1 MHVVGGVAV
10 THQEEQNHLQD
21 PPPPEHQRS
30 HGRPSNSSNSD
41 DSNLDEV
48 QLDDNG
54 NNGPNQDVEETQEDG
69 EEDDTGSSGEF
80 TRTGSRRRRSVGGR
94 NLVKPL
100 SNMDKSAT
108 DEDSQACDGGDEG
121 ARGRGSDGG
130 GNINTAGVEIC
141 SNSNLRKARYAVA
154 EQCLN
159 GDSGPAGDVF
169 GDQCRT
175 RHRVPMECFGSN
187 RLSVVN
193 RGSGGIDGV
202 LRQGHQE
209 RLHLKWHIQ
218 QPVSP
223 RDWIALCSL
232 NESDPSKWLACL
244 SEGSVGA
251 GPTGETMWL
260 LDLSQPALTHQECGK
275 LMCFRYYS
283 GLSLSCLA
291 QSEPLTLQPDSSKPE
306 SCSGSTLP
314 RSSPV
319 ISFKKK
325 GEAPQSAVKRR
336 ELPASDLARVRAN
349 NSSESDSEAETSA
362 KYRKQRGARLLKKK
376 AALVQANGYPPHLN
390 GGEEESDN
398 SDTAL
403 VPGRE
408 LHTWNSHECAQ
419 RTLDVK
425 DHVALNDNVDYYP
438 IWTKSPLPSRSRAL
452 EDRGNEEF
460 RSIYETL
467 YPTSDPPPPPLPP
480 RAFPPSSSGGARNPK
495 HRPLERTR
503 ALPYQGGCIAMTP
516 PEVLRQHKPVSVLS
530 CASDN
535 RKECAG
541 GSDGKVKYRHL
552 QNQQGPSLPPKPRKL
567 LNPEDS
573 FAFEIIDTDELRP
586 TQPVNIAVMSFSS
599 QNTQKPQAVSCTRL
613 KETGRCESHGFNVD
627 NTVPMKVNET
637 ETQSKTLDGGA
648 SLSAATSRS
657 VVRRTGVDG
666 EASANEE
673 SRPSDASRTISSH
686 PKRPMMLPV
695 NEVSRKDPPCSG
707 EDNVNGADGFPVV
720 SAPLATPEQDSS
732 LVDSSSVENL
742 LDDEDDAVF
751 LTPDN
756 EGVLGQ
762 PYTLAESSSE
772 VQQDATAGQ
781 QSNKYQ
787 SVIPSWPVSDA
798 CSGNQSSV
806 DVSSSQGAGQGVS
819 TVGRSSEGKL
829 ELPLPGST
837 RPKNFPTGGA
847 NSGTF
852 QDRVCEMPV
861 ILTDMPD
868 SSSQMGA
875 ASAVPDSNL
884 SNTDSSSLLSVPNPS
899 SSSISPVSPNSL
911 SDSGMALSTAT
922 ECSTSSGSD
931 TNTMVLS
938 NRSSSTDS
946 MGALAS
952 ANLDIPSS
960 EALENCSKPL
970 GTQSPSDEAA
980 SGLDIVDLD
989 EENFGQNGADDSA
1002 EFVDASSEEPAAAK
1016 SPSLRAHRPLS
1027 RQVSHPPITALGQS
1041 PAHYCTTSRIPL
1053 QRQIGS
1059 DGSATTPRPRNRL
1072 LSRVAAVTSPT
1083 GIPQCPPTPTH
1094 HARAANR
1101 PALPVPL
1108 SAAEQ
1113 DQELQLYAEQDQQ
1126 VPDAAALGV
1135 GNAYGIYPDSSQETS
1150 MCEDSS
1156 TNQAHTRVGENCS
1169 ILPLRH
1175 LSTTRLPSIPERSA
1189 KSQRLELP
1197 AEEEPLPPYWEAR
1210 IDSHGRIF
1218 YIDHV
1223 NRTTTWQ
1230 RPTSS
1235 SVTRARPISNELQR
1249 QQLDRRY
1256 QSIRRTITSRRL
1268 DSEDGV
1274 LGSGE
1279 GAHGQSH
1286 AASSDG
1292 SGSSSGGEQ
1301 RSQQH
1306 SEIMLHMPAVRFISR
1321 PDFFSILHMNQE
1333 ALSLYNRNGSLKHM
1347 VSKIRRDPQAFERY
1361 QHNRDLVTLVN
1372 LFADS
1377 LRDLPRGWETKFDRN
1392 GKAPVPP
1399 PRPAVN
1405 CGCSPSMGTGLGGA
1419 AVPRVLAPPD
1429 IPTAYNEKVVAFL
1442 RQPNILDILK
1452 ERHAMVGTS
1461 QGLRDK
1467 INAVRVDGTLALDR
1481 LSDDI
1486 DLTILLSLFEQEI
1499 MSYVPVVPATAR
1511 SPRGSP
1517 QLSPQASPGLSRAN
1531 ARAPAPYRRDF
1542 EAKLRNFY
1550 RKLESKGYGQGPG
1563 KLKLHIRREHLLED
1577 AFNKIMAASKKDLQK
1592 CKLYVTF
1599 DREEG
1604 LDYGG
1609 PSREFFFLLSR
1620 ELFNP
1625 YYGLFEYSANDTY
1638 TVQVSPMS
1646 AFVDNHHEWFRF
1658 SGRVL
1663 GLALVHQYLLDA
1675 FFTRP
1680 FYKALLRLPV
1690 SLSDL
1695 ESLDGEFHQSLLWI
1709 KENDISSD
1717 LLDLTF
1723 AVTEEVFGQVVER
1736 ELKPGGRNINVTE
1749 KNKKEYLERVVRWRL
1764 ERGVAEQT
1772 ESLVRGFYEVVDPR
1786 LVSVFDARELELV
1799 IAGTAEIDLSDWR
1812 KNTEYRSGYHDNH
1825 PVMQWFWTAI
1835 ERFSNEQRLRLLQ
1848 FVTGTSSIP
1857 YEGFAALRGSTGPR
1871 KFCVEKWG
1879 KPNSL
1884 PRAHT
1889 CFNRLDLPPYP
1900 TPEILYEKLLLAV
1913 EETNTFGIE

>member
-1 MHVVGGVAV
+1 
-10 THQEEQNHLQD
+10 
-21 PPPPEHQRS
+21 
-30 HGRPSNSSNSD
+30 
-41 DSNLDEV
+41 
-48 QLDDNG
+48 
-54 NNGPNQDVEETQEDG
+54 
-69 EEDDTGSSGEF
+69 
-80 TRTGSRRRRSVGGR
+80 
-94 NLVKPL
+94 
-100 SNMDKSAT
+100 
-108 DEDSQACDGGDEG
+108 
-121 ARGRGSDGG
+121 
-130 GNINTAGVEIC
+130 
-141 SNSNLRKARYAVA
+141 
-154 EQCLN
+154 
-159 GDSGPAGDVF
+159 
-169 GDQCRT
+169 
-175 RHRVPMECFGSN
+175 
-187 RLSVVN
+187 
-193 RGSGGIDGV
+193 
-202 LRQGHQE
+202 
-209 RLHLKWHIQ
+209 
-218 QPVSP
+218 
-223 RDWIALCSL
+223 
-232 NESDPSKWLACL
+232 
-244 SEGSVGA
+244 
-251 GPTGETMWL
+251 MWL
-260 LDLSQPALTHQECGK
+260 LDLSHPALTHQECGK
-275 LMCFRYYS
+275 LTCFRYYS
-283 GLSLSCLA
+283 GLSLTCLA
-291 QSEPLTLQPDSSKPE
+291 QSEPFTVLSSNAKPLVAE
-306 SCSGSTLP
+306 GTLP
-314 RSSPV
+314 RNSPV
-319 ISFKKK
+319 LNFKKK
-325 GEAPQSAVKRR
+325 GVGNMGCETSQSAIKRR
-336 ELPASDLARVRAN
+336 ELPSSDLTRVKGSKVFVN
-349 NSSESDSEAETSA
+349 NSSESDSEVESSA
-362 KYRKQRGARLLKKK
+362 KYRKQRSVRLSKKK
-376 AALVQANGYPPHLN
+376 VAIADSLDKRVVNGYPPHVN
-390 GGEEESDN
+390 GGGEDESDN
-398 SDTAL
+398 SDTSL
-403 VPGRE
+403 VPNHK
-408 LHTWNSHECAQ
+408 LHTWNSHESAQ
-419 RTLDVK
+419 RTLDLGDRSSV
-425 DHVALNDNVDYYP
+425 VPERMALRDNVDYYP
-438 IWTKSPLPSRSRAL
+438 IWTKSPLPSRSRVL
-452 EDRGNEEF
+452 EDQGNEELV
-460 RSIYETL
+460 SVYETL
-467 YPTSDPPPPPLPP
+467 YPPSSDPPPPPLPP
-480 RAFPPSSSGGARNPK
+480 RAFPPSSSGGVRSPK

-503 ALPYQGGCIAMTP
+503 ALPYQGDSVTMNP
-516 PEVLRQHKPVSVLS
+516 PEVLRQHKPGPVLS
-530 CASDN
+530 STGAD
-535 RKECAG
+535 KEDCK
-541 GSDGKVKYRHL
+541 SGKVKYRHL
-552 QNQQGPSLPPKPRKL
+552 HNQQGPSLPPKPRRL

-586 TQPVNIAVMSFSS
+586 VQTMNMAVMSFSS
-599 QNTQKPQAVSCTRL
+599 QNPQKPQAVSCTKL
-613 KETGRCESHGFNVD
+613 KETGRCETHQLDVGNAISKNNNNEGF
-627 NTVPMKVNET
+627 P
-637 ETQSKTLDGGA
+637 QALSIS
-648 SLSAATSRS
+648 SLKSRS
-657 VVRRTGVDG
+657 VLKNNSG
-666 EASANEE
+666 EADGVEVSIPCN
-673 SRPSDASRTISSH
+673 SDDFKGIDAAKAISNDNH
-686 PKRPMMLPV
+686 KRPMKLAV
-695 NEVSRKDPPCSG
+695 TDDSCNDSG
-707 EDNVNGADGFPVV
+707 NVEEGESFPIV

-732 LVDSSSVENL
+732 LVDSSSLENL
-742 LDDEDDAVF
+742 LDEEDDVVFFTHDNQQAVGENYICP
-751 LTPDN
+751 LQEILPILPQDI
-756 EGVLGQ
+756 V
-762 PYTLAESSSE
+762 PSSSSVTTNE
-772 VQQDATAGQ
+772 SGKC
-781 QSNKYQ
+781 QSCTH
-787 SVIPSWPVSDA
+787 SWPVSDVQVLS
-798 CSGNQSSV
+798 SGKQNNV
-806 DVSSSQGAGQGVS
+806 GKIRMSSSHETDQDGSSQVS
-819 TVGRSSEGKL
+819 TGGVITDSCSFGSASNDGTIKVFMSPSDIPLTTKPSKLLLHASQSE
-829 ELPLPGST
+829 S
-837 RPKNFPTGGA
+837 A
-847 NSGTF
+847 NAFSF

-861 ILTDMPD
+861 ILKDMPNREKQTEGAVNSASFPPDFELNNAD
-868 SSSQMGA
+868 SSCF
-875 ASAVPDSNL
+875 
-884 SNTDSSSLLSVPNPS
+884 LSVPNLS
-899 SSSISPVSPNSL
+899 SMSISPVSTNS
-911 SDSGMALSTAT
+911 SSESGMAFSAAT
-922 ECSTSSGSD
+922 ECNTGSGSD
-931 TNTMVLS
+931 ANTMVLI
-938 NRSSSTDS
+938 NYSSSTDS
-946 MGALAS
+946 LGAGVPMIT
-952 ANLDIPSS
+952 NVDISNS
-960 EALENCSKPL
+960 ELLENELGDCSEDISSQL
-970 GTQSPSDEAA
+970 RDEDVSSCIAA
-980 SGLDIVDLD
+980 VGVD
-989 EENFGQNGADDSA
+989 EKNAAEDSA
-1002 EFVDASSEEPAAAK
+1002 EFVDVSAEVPVSSTG
-1016 SPSLRAHRPLS
+1016 PSLRTHKPLS
-1027 RQVSHPPITALGQS
+1027 RQVSHPPMTTLGQS
-1041 PAHYCTTSRIPL
+1041 VEPSAAHFCIAARLPVQHQNRDESL
-1053 QRQIGS
+1053 
-1059 DGSATTPRPRNRL
+1059 ATAPRPRNRL

-1094 HARAANR
+1094 HARPTNR
-1101 PALPVPL
+1101 PL
-1108 SAAEQ
+1108 Q
-1113 DQELQLYAEQDQQ
+1113 DQEMQLHPEREQLL
-1126 VPDAAALGV
+1126 AAATGADLGV
-1135 GNAYGIYPDSSQETS
+1135 GNACSSFPNSSQEAS
-1150 MCEDSS
+1150 ISDEASCAPM
-1156 TNQAHTRVGENCS
+1156 NQTHVRVGENCS
-1169 ILPLRH
+1169 ILPVCH
-1175 LSTTRLPSIPERSA
+1175 LAMTRLPSIPERSA
-1189 KSQRLELP
+1189 KSQKLELS

-1230 RPTSS
+1230 RPSSS
-1235 SVTRARPISNELQR
+1235 SVMRARPITNELQR

-1268 DSEDGV
+1268 DLEDGISA
-1274 LGSGE
+1274 SGDNAQ
-1279 GAHGQSH
+1279 GHSQAM
-1286 AASSDG
+1286 SDG

-1301 RSQQH
+1301 QRSLQNADAVH
-1306 SEIMLHMPAVRFISR
+1306 HMPAVRFICR

-1347 VSKIRRDPQAFERY
+1347 VSKIRRDPQTFERY
-1361 QHNRDLVTLVN
+1361 QHNRDLVMLVN

-1392 GKAPVPP
+1392 GKQFFIDHTTKTTTFIDPRVPTESLYLNPHKLILPGARRRSRSAGEEELNHSRAPVPP
-1399 PRPAVN
+1399 PRLTIT
-1405 CGCSPSMGTGLGGA
+1405 CGCNSSMGSGSGGA
-1419 AVPRVLAPPD
+1419 PVPRVLAPPE

-1467 INAVRVDGTLALDR
+1467 INAVRVDGTAALDR

-1563 KLKLHIRREHLLED
+1563 KLKLQIRRERLLED

-1646 AFVDNHHEWFRF
+1646 AFVDNQHEWFRF

-1723 AVTEEVFGQVVER
+1723 AVTEELFGQVVER
-1736 ELKPGGRNINVTE
+1736 ELKPGGRNISVTE